1 MCDFFFAKTT
11 VLINKYT
18 KMGVF
23 DWPEM
28 RERKAYLLQ
37 LIDNFKQTE
46 EYQKWTT
53 FTQHLI

>member
-1 MCDFFFAKTT
+1 
-11 VLINKYT
+11 
-18 KMGVF
+18 MGVF